1 MKPPRFEYVRPASL
15 EEAVAARAAH
25 EDTVIL
31 AGGQSLM
38 PMMNF
43 RLAQPDA
50 VIDISRI
57 PGLDGIEV
65 SDDAVSVGAMVR
77 SRALELHDGAF
88 AKAPVL
94 RAALR
99 HVAHVPI
106 RNRGTVCG
114 SIAHADPAAE
124 LPAVL
129 LALDGHVVARGAAG
143 ERVVPAAELFAF
155 QMTTTLAAD
164 EIVVKAVF
172 PAQRAGEGHAFL
184 EYARRQGDYA
194 MAAVC
199 ALVTM
204 DGDRVAGARLAAC
217 GIADTPV
224 RLTASEAVLAG
235 KPLDEARLAE
245 AAAAAREAVTNDAD
259 GTGGAYR
266 RRLLSTLVTRA
277 VREAAGRTGA

>member
-94 RAALR
+94 RAALH

-143 ERVVPAAELFAF
+143 ERLVPAAELFAF

-217 GIADTPV
+217 GIADTPI
-224 RLTASEAVLAG
+224 RLTASEAALAG

-245 AAAAAREAVTNDAD
+245 AAAAAREAVTNDTD
-259 GTGGAYR
+259 GAGGAYR